1 MPAETIT
8 TTDLTTV
15 RCGTHDVAL
24 LTFRRADGTEGP
36 TPLGPAGLAELE
48 RRVGDA
54 VARAEAGEVSGI
66 VLTGTGRTFLAGAD
80 LELVRSTHDR
90 GDALTLGRLG
100 HRVVSALLDA
110 PVPTIALVNG
120 TALGGGL
127 EVALACAMRVGV
139 AGARPLGLP
148 ETHLG
153 LIPGWGGSF
162 LLPHLVGPA
171 AAAEVIIANPLR
183 GNTTLDAEA
192 ALAAGILDRI
202 VPAGAFP
209 ADAIGDL
216 LDHPVRTRAPE
227 TSDTTGWDEALAP
240 HRDRVARAATAG
252 RPAPARALDLL
263 AAAATSPRP
272 EAFAREDEAL
282 ADLIGTPALH
292 ASLYALE
299 LLRHARPA
307 RDASSPIRRIGVLG
321 GGLMATQL
329 ATLLAVTLDAEV
341 VMREVDEDR
350 CERARSLLAQQRD
363 ALSERLPAQRIAALE
378 AAVTVGTGH
387 DGFADAQLVIEAVF
401 EEMEV
406 KRAVFAEVEPHLS
419 PEAILATNTSALS
432 VTAMAEGLA
441 RPERLVGIHFFNPV
455 AVMPLVEIVRT
466 PHTDP
471 AVVDAARALAH
482 AAGKVTVD
490 VADAPGFIVNRLLV
504 RLLGEILGELEAGT
518 DVDVVATALDPIGLP
533 MGPLQLLQL
542 VGPAVAAHVLHTL
555 RAELGPRYP
564 ESPGLDAMVEA
575 GASFLLGPPR
585 AATPHDPAVA
595 RWFTPDDPRPSTA
608 ARVLQR
614 VQHALAEEVHLMLAD
629 GVADVRA
636 IDTAMITGAN
646 WPLHRGGITTYLDE
660 VGAAEATGGVF
671 HPDGL

>member
-1 MPAETIT
+1 
-8 TTDLTTV
+8 
-15 RCGTHDVAL
+15 
-24 LTFRRADGTEGP
+24 
-36 TPLGPAGLAELE
+36 
-48 RRVGDA
+48 
-54 VARAEAGEVSGI
+54 
-66 VLTGTGRTFLAGAD
+66 
-80 LELVRSTHDR
+80 
-90 GDALTLGRLG
+90 
-100 HRVVSALLDA
+100 
-110 PVPTIALVNG
+110 
-120 TALGGGL
+120 
-127 EVALACAMRVGV
+127 
-139 AGARPLGLP
+139 
-148 ETHLG
+148 
-153 LIPGWGGSF
+153 
-162 LLPHLVGPA
+162 
-171 AAAEVIIANPLR
+171 
-183 GNTTLDAEA
+183 
-192 ALAAGILDRI
+192 
-202 VPAGAFP
+202 
-209 ADAIGDL
+209 
-216 LDHPVRTRAPE
+216 
-227 TSDTTGWDEALAP
+227 
-240 HRDRVARAATAG
+240 
-252 RPAPARALDLL
+252 
-263 AAAATSPRP
+263 
-272 EAFAREDEAL
+272 
-282 ADLIGTPALH
+282 
-292 ASLYALE
+292 
-299 LLRHARPA
+299 
-307 RDASSPIRRIGVLG
+307 
-321 GGLMATQL
+321 
-329 ATLLAVTLDAEV
+329 
-341 VMREVDEDR
+341 
-350 CERARSLLAQQRD
+350 
-363 ALSERLPAQRIAALE
+363 
-378 AAVTVGTGH
+378 
-387 DGFADAQLVIEAVF
+387 
-401 EEMEV
+401 
-406 KRAVFAEVEPHLS
+406 
-419 PEAILATNTSALS
+419 
-432 VTAMAEGLA
+432 
-441 RPERLVGIHFFNPV
+441 VGIHFFNPV

-646 WPLHRGGITTYLDE
+646 WPLHRGGITPYLDE